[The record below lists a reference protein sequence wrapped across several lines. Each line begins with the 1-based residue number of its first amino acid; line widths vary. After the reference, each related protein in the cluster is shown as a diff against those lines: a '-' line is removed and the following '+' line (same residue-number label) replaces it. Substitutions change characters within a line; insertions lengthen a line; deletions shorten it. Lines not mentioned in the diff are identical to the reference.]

1 MLWCNAPKTGGWLT
15 LHGAHLLS
23 RVVPAP
29 QSPISVLEW
38 RSVLYSRKRAP
49 RGPIGKMTDLMSLN
63 SMVFLISRH
72 VLGALAGSG
81 ARSSGERRVFA
92 WAASAL
98 LLASL
103 PAIPASTPTRVHLT
117 TALSASSGWLD
128 RFNNWRGVSGQSPL
142 TENASWS
149 GGDYNHAVYMV
160 KNNLV
165 THSETAGVPYYTASG
180 ATEAQDSN
188 IFVSSST
195 ATTDP
200 QAIDWWMGAPFH
212 AMAMMDPRL
221 TQTGFGSYRDTTT
234 SPWQMGAAL
243 DVVQGN
249 SLTGGQFP
257 VFFPGNQSTEPL
269 TAYSG
274 NEFPDPTS
282 ACPGYAGL
290 PVFIEVGANV
300 SSVATVHTIT
310 ANGALL
316 DTCAIDSSNTALS
329 SYLKQRGGVIVM
341 PRAPLQT
348 GTTYT
353 VALTVNAV
361 PYTWSFTVGALRPE
375 PASWQLLGGGLTSSP
390 APTSSGATSEDVFVR
405 GTDSQMWSIH
415 WNGTAFGSFLPR
427 GGVLTADPGA
437 VAQTTTKT
445 DVFVRG
451 TDNQLWTIESNSGSF
466 GNWTPL
472 GGGLTSGPAADAWT
486 TTGVHVDVYVRG
498 TDGQLWHKW
507 ADNGNWAGWEPLGG
521 GLGSNPGAVSWGP
534 RRADVFVRGTDG
546 QLWHKWYD
554 GIAWRPW
561 EPLGGGLSSAP
572 DPASCSSG
580 HLDVFVI
587 GTDGQL
593 WRKGFNGSAWLPW
606 QPLGGDWTAAPGAVC
621 RPGTNTIDVFG
632 RGTDNALW
640 TESVPGS

>member
-1 MLWCNAPKTGGWLT
+1 MTG
-15 LHGAHLLS
+15 
-23 RVVPAP
+23 
-29 QSPISVLEW
+29 
-38 RSVLYSRKRAP
+38 
-49 RGPIGKMTDLMSLN
+49 LMSLN
-63 SMVFLISRH
+63 SV
-72 VLGALAGSG
+72 VLDMSTRLFGAITGFGPRSMG
-81 ARSSGERRVFA
+81 ARRVFA
-92 WAASAL
+92 WATSAIVV
-98 LLASL
+98 ASL
-103 PAIPASTPTRVHLT
+103 PVFLAPTPTPVHLRT
-117 TALSASSGWLD
+117 TLAASSAWLD
-128 RFNNWRGVSGQSPL
+128 RFNNWRSVSGQTPL
-142 TENASWS
+142 TENATWS
-149 GGDYNHAVYMV
+149 AGDYNHAVYMV

-165 THSETAGVPYYTASG
+165 THYETAGVPYYTASG
-180 ATEAQDSN
+180 AAEAQDSN

-195 ATTDP
+195 GTSDQ

-221 TQTGFGSYRDTTT
+221 TQTGFGSYRDSTT

-249 SLTGGQFP
+249 SFTGGQFP
-257 VFFPGNQSTEPL
+257 VFFPGNGSTEPL

-290 PVFIEVGANV
+290 PVFIEVGGNV
-300 SSVATVHTIT
+300 STVATVHTIT
-310 ANGALL
+310 TGGTVL
-316 DTCAIDSSNTALS
+316 DTCAIDSSNTTLG

-341 PRAPLQT
+341 PRTPLQT
-348 GTTYT
+348 GASYT

-361 PYTWSFTVGALRPE
+361 PYTWTFSVGPLRAE
-375 PASWQLLGGGLTSSP
+375 PAGWQLVGGGLTSSP
-390 APTSSGATSEDVFVR
+390 AATTSGAISEDVFVR
-405 GTDSQMWSIH
+405 GTDSGLWSIH
-415 WNGTAFGSFLPR
+415 WNGTAFANFVPH

-437 VAQTTTKT
+437 IAQTATTT

-466 GNWTPL
+466 GGWAPL
-472 GGGLTSGPAADAWT
+472 GGGLSSGPGADAWT
-486 TTGVHVDVYVRG
+486 TTGVHMDVYVRG

-507 ADNGNWAGWEPLGG
+507 ADGGVWAGWEPLGG
-521 GLGSNPGAVSWGP
+521 GLGSDPGAVSWGP

-572 DPASCSSG
+572 TPASCSSG

-593 WRKGFNGSAWLPW
+593 WRKGFNGSTWLPW

-621 RPGTNTIDVFG
+621 RPGSTTIDVFG
-632 RGTDNALW
+632 RGTDYALW
-640 TESVPGS
+640 TQSFTGS